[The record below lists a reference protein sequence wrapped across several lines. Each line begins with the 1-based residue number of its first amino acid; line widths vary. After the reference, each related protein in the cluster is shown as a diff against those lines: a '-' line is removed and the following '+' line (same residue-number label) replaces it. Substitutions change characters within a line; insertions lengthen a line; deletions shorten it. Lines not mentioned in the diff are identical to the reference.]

1 MDNTFHGFHTLKF
14 FAGFNFDTKL
24 RTDNKKQYFS
34 IVVSI
39 QKKPVSVQVAV
50 LKISSKTL

>member
-39 QKKPVSVQVAV
+39 QKYCFCASSSVEN
-50 LKISSKTL
+50 II